1 MPNAAELPHKLD
13 RQAMTARA
21 VVETPRGSR
30 GKYNY
35 DEESGLFVLGGLL
48 PEGMSFPLD
57 FGFFPAT
64 KAEDGDPLDVLVL
77 HDEPIALGSLV
88 EVRVIG
94 VIEAEQ
100 TEAGNTVRNDR
111 LVAVTTASH
120 LYQRIK
126 TIADL
131 GETFLEHLTQF
142 WVNYNALKGKGFKVL
157 GVQGPSRAADA
168 IEEASRDRTARVS
181 TPGFNSPVT

>member
-1 MPNAAELPHKLD
+1 MPDPLHIPHKLD
-13 RQAMTARA
+13 RQAGAVRA
-21 VVETPRGSR
+21 IVETPRGRRS
-30 GKYNY
+30 KFDY
-35 DEESGLFVLGGLL
+35 DPETGLYEQAGLL

-77 HDEPIALGSLV
+77 HDEPIALGALV

-100 TEAGNTVRNDR
+100 TEEGNTVRNDR
-111 LVAVTTASH
+111 LIAVTTASH

-168 IEEASRDRTARVS
+168 IEEASRD
-181 TPGFNSPVT
+181 